1 MRDSY
6 QARYFR
12 ENGTSYIL
20 DTVSNIVSVTPEQPL
35 QGHLSL
41 TDKSPSEMQIRWVSS
56 LVNGAAVK
64 IGTSSGHYT
73 STFAATHY
81 SYNTSNFCGGTASII
96 SPTQFRDPGVIYTVI
111 ADQLEADTT
120 YFYVFGHDGYWS
132 DEHSFTTSSNDNTK
146 PFQFVMYGDQGTY
159 TNAFPVIKNVEAILD
174 DIDLILHV
182 GDLSYAWGNGYTLSI
197 MLLHAMIFHLFTY

>member
-1 MRDSY
+1 MRHSY

-12 ENGTSYIL
+12 SESFDGEMHYVL
-20 DTVSNIVSVTPEQPL
+20 DTVSNIATVRAEQSL

-56 LVNGAAVK
+56 LVDGAAFK

-81 SYNTSNFCGGTASII
+81 TYDTSTFCGGSSSII

-120 YFYVFGHDGYWS
+120 YFYKSRW
-132 DEHSFTTSSNDNTK
+132 
-146 PFQFVMYGDQGTY
+146 
-159 TNAFPVIKNVEAILD
+159 ILE
-174 DIDLILHV
+174 
-182 GDLSYAWGNGYTLSI
+182 
-197 MLLHAMIFHLFTY
+197 